1 MWKCMVCN
9 TINENDICCK
19 NCGLDQSRNYT
30 DSRTFYPLP
39 LDAASN
45 FEKEKKRCAEK
56 LRKNDSRLVREI
68 AAAVR
73 KLEEISDVIKN
84 LDEEPASME
93 KLEKILH
100 VIANYRMEETTPA
113 RKPVSHKEKLVRE
126 NQLMADTN
134 PETIFGKMIDR
145 KLVVS
150 VAFLESQQ
158 EAGRDAW
165 DVSEKQDG
173 SVLAWMKS
181 TPDGKLKLYL
191 GAEGNILAN
200 EDSSNLFRGY
210 ENLEEIYGLEH
221 FHTGTAGNMEGMFRG
236 CVNLKALDLSTFD
249 TSHVENMK
257 WMFFRCGKLKELD
270 LGRFNTSQ
278 VKTMA
283 GMFANCFQLKK
294 LNLLNFRTGQVR
306 DMENMFFY
314 CRNLIRLNLSSFDTS
329 QVENMSHMFVGCSE
343 LRQLNLSSFRTDRVT
358 NMISMFGHCN
368 DIKELDIRGF
378 DLSRIDSKLS
388 FTEYTSLPD
397 GVRLIRK

>member
-1 MWKCMVCN
+1 MWKCPVCN
-9 TINENDICCK
+9 TINEDNICCK

-30 DSRTFYPLP
+30 ACRTFYPLSS
-39 LDAASN
+39 DAASD
-45 FEKEKKRCAEK
+45 FEKEKKRSAEK
-56 LRKNDSRLVREI
+56 LQKNDSRLVREI

-93 KLEKILH
+93 KLEKILN

-113 RKPVSHKEKLVRE
+113 KKPTSQKEKFSRE

-134 PETIFGKMIDR
+134 PETIFGKKIDR
-145 KLVVS
+145 KTVVS
-150 VAFLESQQ
+150 VTFLDSKK

-165 DVSEKQDG
+165 DVSEKQNG
-173 SVLAWMKS
+173 SVLAWTKKAL
-181 TPDGKLKLYL
+181 DGMLELYL
-191 GAEGNILAN
+191 ASEGKILAN
-200 EDSSNLFRGY
+200 ADSSNLFRDY
-210 ENLEEIYGLEH
+210 KNLEEIHGMEH
-221 FHTGTAGNMEGMFRG
+221 FHTGTARSMESMFRG
-236 CVNLKALDLSTFD
+236 CENLKALDLSTFD

-270 LGRFNTSQ
+270 LDRFNTSQ

-358 NMISMFGHCN
+358 NMISMFGRCN

>member
-45 FEKEKKRCAEK
+45 FEKEKKHCAEK

-93 KLEKILH
+93 KLEKILN

-113 RKPVSHKEKLVRE
+113 KKPTSHKEKFARE

-134 PETIFGKMIDR
+134 PENIFGKMIDR

-150 VAFLESQQ
+150 VAFRESQQ
-158 EAGRDAW
+158 QAGRDAW

-236 CVNLKALDLSTFD
+236 CVNLKALDLSSFD

-257 WMFFRCGKLKELD
+257 WMFFRCGKLKSWIL
-270 LGRFNTSQ
+270 
-278 VKTMA
+278 A
-283 GMFANCFQLKK
+283 
-294 LNLLNFRTGQVR
+294 
-306 DMENMFFY
+306 
-314 CRNLIRLNLSSFDTS
+314 
-329 QVENMSHMFVGCSE
+329 
-343 LRQLNLSSFRTDRVT
+343 
-358 NMISMFGHCN
+358 
-368 DIKELDIRGF
+368 
-378 DLSRIDSKLS
+378 DSI
-388 FTEYTSLPD
+388 PA
-397 GVRLIRK
+397 R